1 MSPKLVFNED
11 AVMYDSVSVE
21 CPLETKAPDGV
32 YDLYWAGST
41 SKGVIVKEGKID
53 EASLQRA
60 AHQVYLKYGDKN
72 MVFLSEVRFCGKRFM
87 AEFESG

>member
-53 EASLQRA
+53 DWIR
-60 AHQVYLKYGDKN
+60 
-72 MVFLSEVRFCGKRFM
+72 
-87 AEFESG
+87 